1 MNEIIEKMKRMDDIV
16 NNRISYDDI
25 PPIIE
30 WFTEEPEWE
39 EIFFLELML
48 REFFSELNQKSK
60 EIS

>member
-30 WFTEEPEWE
+30 WFSEEPEWE

-60 EIS
+60 GIS